1 MGAGFIR
8 TTWFTSTGPAETCE
22 FIRRV
27 YLNQTKAN
35 NMNHTINQVRTLEES
50 RQRQRDA
57 RTRLQQN
64 WTRVLNSAQAETED
78 EPMEC
83 NAPRHIPHAW
93 QHLD

>member
-1 MGAGFIR
+1 MSRAAWVQRALPDGSAINDS
-8 TTWFTSTGPAETCE
+8 FTRQGWLFLRET
-22 FIRRV
+22 
-27 YLNQTKAN
+27 

-57 RTRLQQN
+57 RKRLQQN
-64 WTRVLNSAQAETED
+64 WTRVLNSAQTEIED

>member
-1 MGAGFIR
+1 MSRAAWVQRALPDGSAINDS
-8 TTWFTSTGPAETCE
+8 FTRQGWLFLRET
-22 FIRRV
+22 
-27 YLNQTKAN
+27 

-57 RTRLQQN
+57 RKRLQQN
-64 WTRVLNSAQAETED
+64 WTRVLDSAQAETED

-83 NAPRHIPHAW
+83 NAPRQIPHAW